1 MQQYNGIQTQIRS
14 TDTVCMMELDY
25 DEIKNILQV
34 ARVKT
39 QDFMFELS
47 FNSHVSK

>member
-25 DEIKNILQV
+25 DEKIYIT
-34 ARVKT
+34 RVKT